1 MGEFRAFT
9 KPYGQRRTRQMR
21 ITSHPAIASRRSRSR
36 GGAVSACLHMRGLAR
51 IAGYSVAVLLA
62 ILPPQSARAQSLN
75 EALTS
80 AFAGNPGLDAER
92 ARQRADIETIKQER
106 AKGLPSLFL
115 DAHRGKENTRINSLS
130 TTTKLDQDGYALSLT
145 QPLFQGFQTY
155 NGTRRAKA
163 EVRAGAAQLHDREQG
178 ILLDAVTA
186 YMDVVQD
193 RKIALLRRDNVRFL
207 RNELAATKVRHKAG
221 DLSKTDV
228 AQARTR
234 LYEGEADLAQAQA
247 NKEASEANFEAIVGS
262 YPGALAAPRVPVE
275 LLPPS
280 LEDALGVAESTNPDI
295 VSALHTQEAARRAKN
310 EAYGALLP
318 TVSLELKHGVD
329 HDTSILVDKEEESS
343 LFVRMKMPLY
353 QGGETRSRIRQTR
366 ASETGAA
373 YEVADSRRRTRAGV
387 IDAWK
392 QLHAAK
398 ARIRAARQQV
408 KAARQALKGVQIEV
422 EVGERALFEVLD
434 AQRELVNGEV
444 ALARAGRDHV
454 VSSYTLLAV
463 TGRLTASYLSL
474 PVAYP
479 DLDDAVRRKNPRLYY
494 GKHRNMR
501 RGPAVRARAQAQPVR
516 VVGGQTGAPAS
527 KMNTRQQPV
536 KTAAGQPSN
545 QAPHQTPN
553 QTQWQTSASMTVPG
567 TPDQPKP
574 VTRTIRVSSVKPTPR
589 RRRKRTVRQAPNPLS
604 MLRTSLPAD

>member
-1 MGEFRAFT
+1 M
-9 KPYGQRRTRQMR
+9 RR
-21 ITSHPAIASRRSRSR
+21 
-36 GGAVSACLHMRGLAR
+36 LAR

-130 TTTKLDQDGYALSLT
+130 TTTKLDQDGYALRLN

-163 EVRAGAAQLHDREQG
+163 EVSAGAAQLHEREQN
-178 ILLDAVTA
+178 ILLDTVTA

-193 RKIALLRRDNVRFL
+193 RKIARLRQDNVRFL
-207 RNELAATKVRHKAG
+207 GNELTATKARHRAG

-234 LYEGEADLAQAQA
+234 LFEGEADLAQARA
-247 NKEASEANFEAIVGS
+247 NEQASEANFEAIVGR
-262 YPGALAAPRVPVE
+262 YPGALNAPPVPAA

-280 LEDALGVAESTNPDI
+280 LEDALGVAQSTNPNI
-295 VSALHTQEAARRAKN
+295 VSALYSQEAARRAKN

-318 TVSLELKHGVD
+318 TVSLELSHGID
-329 HDTSILVDKEEESS
+329 HNTSILVDKEEESS

-353 QGGETRSRIRQTR
+353 QGGDTRSRIRQTR

-373 YEVADSRRRTRAGV
+373 YEVSDSRRRTRAGV

-398 ARIRAARQQV
+398 ARIKAARQQV

-422 EVGERALFEVLD
+422 KVGERALFEVLD

-444 ALARAGRDHV
+444 ALARAEHDHV
-454 VSSYTLLAV
+454 VSSYALLAE

-479 DLDDAVRRKNPRLYY
+479 DLDDAVRRKNSRLIYNKH
-494 GKHRNMR
+494 GKVR
-501 RGPAVRARAQAQPVR
+501 RRPAARAHAKAQARPVR
-516 VVGGQTGAPAS
+516 VVGGKTSATATA
-527 KMNTRQQPV
+527 MNTRQQTV
-536 KTAAGQPSN
+536 KLASGQL
-545 QAPHQTPN
+545 PN
-553 QTQWQTSASMTVPG
+553 QGPNLAPNLAQWQTSVSAAAAE
-567 TPDQPKP
+567 TPAGPKR
-574 VTRTIRVSSVKPTPR
+574 VTRTFRVSSVKPAPR
-589 RRRKRTVRQAPNPLS
+589 RRRKRAVRQVQNPLD